1 MRLIK
6 IFLIITIFSLGSTLS
21 CSKNPTSKEDEPVD
35 GYVYVQP
42 PETGDGWQTASLSD
56 VGMNKNKIIDLI
68 NKIQNQVYKEVHS
81 VVIVKDGKLVF
92 EEYFPGH
99 DFGYYGENYHGTL
112 INFSRT
118 TRHNT
123 HSATKSITSALVG
136 IAIDKGF
143 IQSVNDSIFSYL
155 PTKYAS
161 LKNEQKSKITIEHL
175 LTMTSGLQWNE
186 WDLSVSES
194 NHDIV
199 RFNSSSDPI
208 HYLLSKPIVTAP
220 GTSFYYNGG
229 AVDLLGEITRFAS
242 ELNVKDFSKKYL
254 FEPLGISNYNWQT
267 LYPSGI
273 TCCHGDI
280 YITPRDLAKFGYLFL
295 NNGIWNGNQVISE
308 EWVKKSTD
316 TFIKLNLSWA
326 DSYGYLWWLKKYRA
340 DNKNYDSFFAEGWG
354 GQKIAV
360 FPGFKMVVVF
370 TGANYVSDP
379 PCDEILTRFILP
391 AIK

>member
-1 MRLIK
+1 MRLK
-6 IFLIITIFSLGSTLS
+6 KLALIFIIFVLGFTFS
-21 CSKNPTSKEDEPVD
+21 CSKNPTSGDDEPGN

-42 PETGDGWQTASLSD
+42 PATGDGWQTASLND
-56 VGMNKNKIIDLI
+56 VRMNKNKIIDLI
-68 NKIQNQVYKEVHS
+68 NSIQNQVYQEVHS
-81 VVIVKDGKLVF
+81 VVIVKNGKLVF

-99 DFGYYGENYHGTL
+99 DFGYHGENYHGRY
-112 INFSRT
+112 INFDRNN
-118 TRHNT
+118 RHNT

-143 IQSVNDSIFSYL
+143 IQGVNDSIFSYL
-155 PTKYAS
+155 INYTS
-161 LKNEQKSKITIEHL
+161 LKNEQKNKITIEHL

-186 WDLSVSES
+186 WDVSVSES

-208 HYLLSKPIVTAP
+208 HYLLSKPIVTTP

-229 AVDLLGEITRFAS
+229 AIDLLGEIIRFAS
-242 ELNVKDFSKKYL
+242 EWNVKEFSHKYL
-254 FEPLGISNYNWQT
+254 FEPLGIINYHWQT

-295 NNGIWNGNQVISE
+295 NNGVWNGTQIISE
-308 EWVKKSTD
+308 EWVEKSTK
-316 TFIKLNLSWA
+316 TYINLNLSWA
-326 DSYGYLWWLKKYRA
+326 DSYGYLWWLKKYYA
-340 DNKNYDSFFAEGWG
+340 NNKVYESFFAEGWG
-354 GQKIAV
+354 GQKIAI
-360 FPGFKMVVVF
+360 FPGLKMVVIF

-391 AIK
+391 AVE

>member
-1 MRLIK
+1 MRYIK
-6 IFLIITIFSLGSTLS
+6 ICLIFAIFILGSTFS

-42 PETGDGWQTASLSD
+42 LETGDGWQTASLSD
-56 VGMNKNKIIDLI
+56 VGMNKIKIIDLI
-68 NKIQNQVYKEVHS
+68 DKIQNQVYKEVHS

-99 DFGYYGENYHGTL
+99 DFGYYGENYHGNY
-112 INFSRT
+112 INFNRT

-123 HSATKSITSALVG
+123 HSATKSIISALIG
-136 IAIDKGF
+136 IAIDKSFFLG
-143 IQSVNDSIFSYL
+143 VNDSIFSYL
-155 PTKYAS
+155 SSYAS
-161 LKNEQKSKITIEHL
+161 LKNEQKGKITLEHL

-186 WDLSVSES
+186 WDVSVSES

-208 HYLLSKPIVTAP
+208 RYLLSKPVVTQP

-229 AVDLLGEITRFAS
+229 AIDLLGELIRIATKS
-242 ELNVKDFSKKYL
+242 TVKEFSRKHL
-254 FEPLGISNYNWQT
+254 FEPLGISNYQWQT

-280 YITPRDLAKFGYLFL
+280 YITPRDLAKFGFLFL

-316 TFIKLNLSWA
+316 KFIDLNLSWA
-326 DSYGYLWWLKKYRA
+326 DSYGYLWWLKKYSA
-340 DNKNYDSFFAEGWG
+340 NNKTYQSFFAEGWG

-360 FPGFKMVVVF
+360 FPGSKMVVVF
-370 TGANYVSDP
+370 TGANYVSNP
-379 PCDEILTRFILP
+379 PCEEILTRFILP
-391 AIK
+391 ALQ

>member
-1 MRLIK
+1 MRLK
-6 IFLIITIFSLGSTLS
+6 KLTLIFIIFILGFAFS
-21 CSKNPTSKEDEPVD
+21 CSKNPTSDDDVPEN

-42 PETGDGWQTASLSD
+42 PETGDGWQTASLND
-56 VGMNKNKIIDLI
+56 VGMNKNKIVDLI
-68 NKIQNQVYKEVHS
+68 NKIQNQVYQEVHS

-92 EEYFPGH
+92 EEYFSGH
-99 DFGYYGENYHGTL
+99 DFGYYGENYHGRY
-112 INFSRT
+112 INFNRD

-143 IQSVNDSIFSYL
+143 IKSVNDSIFSYL
-155 PTKYAS
+155 PKYAS

-186 WDLSVSES
+186 WDISVSES

-208 HYLLSKPIVTAP
+208 NYLLSKPMLTTP

-229 AVDLLGEITRFAS
+229 AVDLLGEIVKSAS
-242 ELNVKDFSKKYL
+242 EWTVKQFSQKYL
-254 FEPLGISNYNWQT
+254 FEPLGISNYQWQT

-280 YITPRDLAKFGYLFL
+280 YIIPRDLAKFGFLFL
-295 NNGIWNGNQVISE
+295 NNGVWNGNQIISE
-308 EWVKKSTD
+308 GWVKKSTE
-316 TFIKLNLSWA
+316 TYINLNLSWA
-326 DSYGYLWWLKKYRA
+326 DSYGYLWWLKKYHA
-340 DNKNYDSFFAEGWG
+340 NNKTYDSFFAEGWG

-360 FPGFKMVVVF
+360 FPGLKMVVVF

-391 AIK
+391 AVG

>member
-1 MRLIK
+1 MHLK
-6 IFLIITIFSLGSTLS
+6 KFLLIILILGFAFS
-21 CSKNPTSKEDEPVD
+21 CSKNPTSGDDEPGN

-56 VGMNKNKIIDLI
+56 VGMNKIVDLI
-68 NKIQNQVYKEVHS
+68 NKIQDQVYQEIHS

-99 DFGYYGENYHGTL
+99 DFGYRGENYHGNY
-112 INFSRT
+112 INFNRDS
-118 TRHNT
+118 RHNT
-123 HSATKSITSALVG
+123 HSATKSVTSALVG

-143 IQSVNDSIFSYL
+143 IQGVNDSIFSYL
-155 PTKYAS
+155 TNYAS
-161 LKNEQKSKITIEHL
+161 LKNEQKSKITFEHL
-175 LTMTSGLQWNE
+175 LTMTSGLEWNE
-186 WDLSVSES
+186 WDVSVSQS

-208 HYLLSKPIVTAP
+208 RYWLSKPIVTTP

-229 AVDLLGEITRFAS
+229 AVDLLGELIRFAS
-242 ELNVKDFSKKYL
+242 DWNVKQFSQKYL
-254 FEPLGISNYNWQT
+254 FEPLGITNYQWQT

-295 NNGIWNGNQVISE
+295 NNGVWNGNQIISE
-308 EWVKKSTD
+308 EWVKKSTA
-316 TFIKLNLSWA
+316 TFINLNLSWA
-326 DSYGYLWWLKKYRA
+326 DSYGYLWWLKKYYA
-340 DNKNYDSFFAEGWG
+340 NNKVNESFFAEGWG
-354 GQKIAV
+354 GQKIVV
-360 FPGFKMVVVF
+360 FPGLNMVVVF

-379 PCDEILTRFILP
+379 PCDEILIRFILP
-391 AIK
+391 ALKN